1 MHAKSNK
8 FLKLVPK
15 HRALATGCYQVE
27 LDPKGAPVR
36 PRHPRDPAQGRLS
49 THARLASAAR
59 RPLLGS
65 QAVA

>member
-36 PRHPRDPAQGRLS
+36 PRDPAQGRLS